1 MSGGQMDDFL
11 ANTLT
16 NVNELIETAN
26 NVIQTNMGGAP
37 GANTNALYDDYSAK
51 ANCIAKGQPSCDKDA
66 FDLAFSKYVLS
77 IPECTSTLTTGCV
90 AKKQTPSDVTKLF
103 KDIYKQ
109 QGDNAKEL
117 TMSKIND
124 MKTQITD
131 LLTVSNEQMRYYNHL
146 VDLEEKYS
154 EAQQAVVA
162 GVDKQTALLKTSN
175 RKQYY
180 EQQQNAMVQYVTK
193 FVRVFY
199 WVAIFA
205 WIIVLFYRGK
215 TTPVNG
221 GLTLVFVAFPFVSD
235 ILIVWAFKLVSA
247 VYSLLPTDAY
257 LDMS

>member
-11 ANTLT
+11 SNTLT
-16 NVNELIETAN
+16 NVNELISIAN
-26 NVIQTNMGGAP
+26 NVIQNNLGGAP
-37 GANTNALYDDYSAK
+37 SANTNALYNTYLAK
-51 ANCIAKGQPSCDKDA
+51 ATCIAKGQPSCDKDE
-66 FDLAFSKYVLS
+66 FDLAFSAYVLS
-77 IPECTSTLTTGCV
+77 LQKC
-90 AKKQTPSDVTKLF
+90 KDTPASADRQCNVSDVKRLLTG
-103 KDIYKQ
+103 IYAQ
-109 QGDNAKEL
+109 QGANALAL
-117 TMSKIND
+117 TLSKIND
-124 MKTQITD
+124 MTTQITD

-146 VDLEEKYS
+146 ADLEGKYS
-154 EAQQAVVA
+154 EAQQSVTAD
-162 GVDKQTALLKTSN
+162 VDKQTALLKTSN

-180 EQQQNAMVQYVTK
+180 EQQQNTMVQYVTK

-221 GLTLVFVAFPFVSD
+221 GLTLLFVAFPFVSD
-235 ILIVWAFKLVSA
+235 ILIVWAFKIVSA

>member
-26 NVIQTNMGGAP
+26 KTIDKMTDNNPTASKS
-37 GANTNALYDDYSAK
+37 ALYGKYLEK
-51 ANCIAKGQPSCDKDA
+51 ANCISKGQPSCDKDEFDDA
-66 FDLAFSKYVLS
+66 FFKYVTSLKKCGANKT
-77 IPECTSTLTTGCV
+77 EQCTDIN
-90 AKKQTPSDVTKLF
+90 AKKILT
-103 KDIYKQ
+103 DIYKQ
-109 QGDNAKEL
+109 QGANAKEL

-124 MKTQITD
+124 MTTQITD

-146 VDLEEKYS
+146 SDLEGKYS
-154 EAQQAVVA
+154 EARQTITAD
-162 GVDKQTALLKTSN
+162 VDKKTALLKTSN

-180 EQQQNAMVQYVTK
+180 EQQQNTMVQYVTK
-193 FVRVFY
+193 FIRVFY
-199 WVAIFA
+199 WVAVFA
-205 WIIVLFYRGK
+205 WVIVLFYRGK

-221 GLTLVFVAFPFVSD
+221 GLTLLFVAFPFVSD
-235 ILIVWAFKLVSA
+235 ILIVWAFKIVTA

>member
-11 ANTLT
+11 SNTLT

-26 NVIQTNMGGAP
+26 KTITEMNGNNTDASNNLYQTY
-37 GANTNALYDDYSAK
+37 LAK
-51 ANCIAKGQPSCDKDA
+51 AKCISKGQWSCDKDA
-66 FDLAFSKYVLS
+66 FDDAFYKYVLS
-77 IPECTSTLTTGCV
+77 LKTCKDPTSSDKRQCNVT
-90 AKKQTPSDVTKLF
+90 DVTNKLT
-103 KDIYKQ
+103 DIYNQ
-109 QGDNAKEL
+109 QGATAKEL

-146 VDLEEKYS
+146 SDLEGKYS
-154 EAQQAVVA
+154 EARQTITAD
-162 GVDKQTALLKTSN
+162 VDKQTALLKTSN

-180 EQQQNAMVQYVTK
+180 EQQQNTMVQYVTK

-199 WVAIFA
+199 WVAVFA

-215 TTPVNG
+215 TTPANG
-221 GLTLVFVAFPFVSD
+221 GLTLLFVAFPFVSD
-235 ILIVWAFKLVSA
+235 ILIVWAFKIVSA